1 LGLYGIV
8 TGGSAPRHIV
18 YVLDVSKSM
27 EPRLE
32 RAKRELREALNGLR
46 PQESFNIIAFY
57 GKARVFNKRLLP
69 ATPGA
74 IAQGISFIDH
84 LQLDYGTNLER
95 AMTRALA
102 MNDVNVVCVITD
114 GVPTYGERNFTKL
127 ARRIRQ
133 INVTNARIF
142 TIGLVG
148 ENPDGSDQSFE
159 ATGLLREI
167 AQQNNGEF
175 RLVAN
180 ADSIP

>member
-1 LGLYGIV
+1 
-8 TGGSAPRHIV
+8 
-18 YVLDVSKSM
+18 
-27 EPRLE
+27 
-32 RAKRELREALNGLR
+32 
-46 PQESFNIIAFY
+46 
-57 GKARVFNKRLLP
+57 
-69 ATPGA
+69 
-74 IAQGISFIDH
+74 
-84 LQLDYGTNLER
+84 
-95 AMTRALA
+95 